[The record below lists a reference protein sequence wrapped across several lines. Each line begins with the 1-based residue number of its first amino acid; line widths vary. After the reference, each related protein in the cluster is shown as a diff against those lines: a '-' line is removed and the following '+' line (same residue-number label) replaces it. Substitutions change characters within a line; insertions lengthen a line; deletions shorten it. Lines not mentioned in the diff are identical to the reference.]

1 MRRVN
6 GVVMLLKLL
15 VKTTPRD
22 RLSVFSNEEMKYRTA
37 DESDVNTLAEM
48 RWEFQIEDNDL
59 SPIVSKTEFIEVCS
73 GFLRQGLI
81 QKNWVY
87 WIAELEGEIVSHIFV
102 QRVRG
107 VPRPFWLNN
116 AYGYVSNVYTK
127 PAYRRR
133 GIGSQLMQHV
143 LNWARHQEIDVLIDY
158 EAVGGVKL
166 ILAVDCSNGL
176 IKFAAGVT

>member
-1 MRRVN
+1 
-6 GVVMLLKLL
+6 
-15 VKTTPRD
+15 
-22 RLSVFSNEEMKYRTA
+22 MKYRTA
-37 DESDVNTLAEM
+37 DESDLVTLAEM
-48 RWEFQIEDNDL
+48 RWEFQIEDNETL
-59 SPIVSKTEFIEVCS
+59 IPIVSKTEFVEVCS
-73 GFLRQGLI
+73 DFLRQGLL

-133 GIGSQLMQHV
+133 GIGSQLMQQV
-143 LNWARHQEIDVLIDY
+143 LDWAGHQEIDVLIVSISEESRTFYERAGFTAKNEWMECPVKDY
-158 EAVGGVKL
+158 PG
-166 ILAVDCSNGL
+166 
-176 IKFAAGVT
+176 

>member
-1 MRRVN
+1 
-6 GVVMLLKLL
+6 
-15 VKTTPRD
+15 
-22 RLSVFSNEEMKYRTA
+22 MKYRTA
-37 DESDVNTLAEM
+37 DESDVVTLAEM
-48 RWEFQIEDNDL
+48 RWEFQIEDNETL
-59 SPIVSKTEFIEVCS
+59 FPIVSKAEFVEVCS
-73 GFLRQGLI
+73 DFLRQGLI

-127 PAYRRR
+127 PAYRRQ

-143 LNWARHQEIDVLIDY
+143 LNWARHQEIDVLIVSISEDSVNFY
-158 EAVGGVKL
+158 ERAGFTAKNEWMECLVK
-166 ILAVDCSNGL
+166 NYPG
-176 IKFAAGVT
+176 